1 LRIWIQKG
9 GRALAAALAVA
20 VLGAS
25 SPPAGADEVT
35 DPAGVPAPAPAEEPA
50 PAAASSPDTEP
61 TLADLG
67 VDDAVDQPPTLSQW
81 ALDTAVISTVTWG
94 LTLGLNANIR
104 NGVVNSSSEQWGDN
118 LNHWPEWNDDSD
130 AVTNYV
136 AHPLVGAGWFLA
148 YRSRGHGLVASSLG
162 LMFQSFFLEYVI
174 ESPHNIPSAHD
185 LVFTPLLG
193 IPIGYGLDTASLY
206 FLKKQDTNW
215 RYLGYVFNPFH
226 LLPSAKEHRWAVSLD
241 PERKSFAISGRF

>member
-1 LRIWIQKG
+1 LQIGIRRG
-9 GRALAAALAVA
+9 GRALGALLGIVILAGGAVPA
-20 VLGAS
+20 RADDAGDSGAT
-25 SPPAGADEVT
+25 P
-35 DPAGVPAPAPAEEPA
+35 VPAPTEEPA
-50 PAAASSPDTEP
+50 PDSGAGADSDP

-67 VDDAVDQPPTLSQW
+67 VSDPRDEKPGFGQW

-94 LTLGLNANIR
+94 ATLGLNANIR
-104 NGVVNSSSEQWGDN
+104 NGVMNSSSEQWGDN

-130 AVTNYV
+130 TVTNYV
-136 AHPLVGAGWFLA
+136 AHPLLGASWFMA
-148 YRSRGHGLVASSLG
+148 YRSRGHGFVASSLG

-193 IPIGYGLDTASLY
+193 IPIGYGLDTASVY
-206 FLKKQDTNW
+206 FLKKVTNW

-226 LLPSAKEHRWAVSLD
+226 LLPSAKEHRWAVSID
-241 PERKSFAISGRF
+241 PEKRSFAISGRF